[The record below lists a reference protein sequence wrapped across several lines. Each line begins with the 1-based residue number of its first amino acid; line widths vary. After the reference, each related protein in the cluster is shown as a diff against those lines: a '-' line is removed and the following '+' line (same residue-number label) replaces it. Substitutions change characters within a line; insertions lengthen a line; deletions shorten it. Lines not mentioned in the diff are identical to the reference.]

1 MKVKKYKEK
10 YSDKVNKNLAK
21 KNKDFSWIIRITIAA
36 FLITLLFSLATENV
50 LPYSNTF
57 ISILIIIIFII
68 LGVLFDMIGIA
79 VTVATPKTFNSM
91 ATKNVRGS
99 RACINL
105 IKKASKVSSFCNDVI
120 GDICGILSGS
130 AGVTVALTISKEFN
144 LNLLVVTIVIT
155 SIIGALTIGGKAMG
169 KNVAINKSNEILY
182 KFAEFL
188 MIFNKKL
195 DSK

>member
-50 LPYSNTF
+50 LPYCNTV
-57 ISILIIIIFII
+57 ISVLIIIIFII

-188 MIFNKKL
+188 MFFNKKL

>member
-50 LPYSNTF
+50 LPYCNTV
-57 ISILIIIIFII
+57 ISVLIIIIFII

-188 MIFNKKL
+188 LIFNKKL

>member
-1 MKVKKYKEK
+1 MKIKKYKEK
-10 YSDKVNKNLAK
+10 YSDKVNKNTSRK
-21 KNKDFSWIIRITIAA
+21 KKDYSWIIRITIAA
-36 FLITLLFSLATENV
+36 FFISLAFSFITENT

-68 LGVLFDMIGIA
+68 LGVIFDMIGIA
-79 VTVATPKTFNSM
+79 VTVAEPKTFNSM
-91 ATKNVRGS
+91 ATKNVKGS

-130 AGVTVALTISKEFN
+130 AGVTVALTISKQYN
-144 LNLLVVTIVIT
+144 INLLMVTIVIT
-155 SIIGALTIGGKAMG
+155 SLIGALTIGGKAMG
-169 KNVAINKSNEILY
+169 KNVAINKANEILY
-182 KFAEFL
+182 KFAEIL

>member
-50 LPYSNTF
+50 LPYCNTV
-57 ISILIIIIFII
+57 ISVLIIIIFII